1 MDKSQFFVSEPE
13 FLREEKKID
22 NPQDTPDDY
31 RNIVENIVSEHF
43 DQTERVLSEFKAVQ
57 EEGLQEL

>member
-1 MDKSQFFVSEPE
+1 VSEPE